1 LFFSVQGGETV
12 TDLAQGSTF
21 TEKQMASYAQ
31 VATSPLVL
39 DEVIRELS
47 LPMSADDL
55 AEDVSV
61 STTLNTVV
69 LEVLATNS
77 DPAQAAAIAN
87 AVADQLKT
95 AAGRLSPERPDGSEA
110 VRATV
115 LAAAT
120 VPSSASSPML
130 SRNVAIGLLLGTIAG
145 VVLAIGRDVM
155 DTKVR
160 TEEDIRRVTDR
171 AILGVVP
178 FDAAAPEQPVTM
190 RDNPLGPRSEAVRRL
205 RTNLQFIEVVDRS
218 NSLVITSS
226 IPGEGKTTTF
236 LNLAVSLA
244 DAGQRVLLIDADLR
258 RPSVAKTLG
267 LEGAVGLT
275 TILLGRA
282 DLEDVVQPWQATG
295 VDVLPAGQIPP
306 NPSELLGSK
315 AMKSLLA
322 SVSNKYD
329 MVLLDSPPIMPV
341 TDAAV
346 LSRLAGGLLLIVGT
360 DRVHR
365 AQLHQTLESLER
377 AGGTIL
383 GLVANRIA
391 RRDTAAYRYGSD
403 YVYGGH
409 KIRAP
414 RPEAVSDRVDSAEV
428 LS

>member
-226 IPGEGKTTTF
+226 IPGEGKTTTI